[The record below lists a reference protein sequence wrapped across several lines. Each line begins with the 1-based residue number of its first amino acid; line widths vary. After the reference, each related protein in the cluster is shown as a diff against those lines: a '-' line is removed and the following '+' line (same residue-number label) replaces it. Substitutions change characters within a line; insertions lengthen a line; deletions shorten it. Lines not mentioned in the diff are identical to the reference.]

1 MVFLMIPFML
11 KIGIIRGTKWKKGL
25 KDRRIML
32 LPKARVRG
40 NSFKYVTEM
49 MILELRREKLGL

>member
-1 MVFLMIPFML
+1 MIPFML